1 MPTKRQVVVEAY
13 EELGKASY
21 EFDLNPD
28 MLQSGLRR
36 LDGMMAEWGGTMGVR
51 VGYSGGAGEGSI
63 DADTQVPDWAFRA
76 LYLNLALSLAP
87 TFGKTVAPE
96 TMRAAKAAIDAV
108 MARTVPVAPR
118 NLGGGYAGAG
128 AWGGW
133 PQRNL
138 PQPVQPLVAGR
149 DGFTILEDGA

>member
-1 MPTKRQVVVEAY
+1 MPTKREVVVDAY

-21 EFDLNPD
+21 EFDLAPD

-36 LDGMMAEWGGTMGVR
+36 LDAMVAEWGGTMGIR
-51 VGYSGGAGEGSI
+51 VGYAGGDGSGSI
-63 DADTQVPDWAFRA
+63 DAETQVPDWCYRA
-76 LYLNLALSLAP
+76 LYLNLAVSLAP
-87 TFGKTVAPE
+87 TFGKTVSPE
-96 TMRAAKAAIDAV
+96 TRVAAKDAKDAV
-108 MARTVPVAPR
+108 MARTVTIAPR

-133 PQRNL
+133 PVRNL